1 MNSIIEKPNCLLVR
15 PRIYVND
22 NISIGPG
29 KIDLLRAIDGFHS
42 LSAAAKDVG
51 VPYKR
56 AWLLID
62 SLNKGIGK
70 PVVITSTG
78 GNKGGGTILTPL
90 GRKLLENYDKLEAHL
105 NEQSQQGLQELESII
120 FEGNHS
126 V

>member
-1 MNSIIEKPNCLLVR
+1 MKSLDKKNNILLVR

-22 NISIGPG
+22 NISLGPG

-42 LSAAAKDVG
+42 LTAAAKDIG
-51 VPYKR
+51 IPYKR

-78 GNKGGGTILTPL
+78 GSKGGGSALTPL
-90 GRKLLENYDKLEAHL
+90 GKGLLELYDQMEVHL
-105 NEQSQQGLQELESII
+105 NEQSQQGLKKLEKII
-120 FEGNHS
+120 FS
-126 V
+126 

>member
-1 MNSIIEKPNCLLVR
+1 MVKTKKANSLLVR

-42 LSAAAKDVG
+42 LSAAARDINI
-51 VPYKR
+51 PYKK

-70 PVVITSTG
+70 PVVIASSG
-78 GNKGGGTILTPL
+78 GTKGGGSVLTPL
-90 GRKLLENYDKLEAHL
+90 GRGLLNYYDQLEAHL
-105 NEQSQQGLQELESII
+105 NEQSQNGLKDLEQLL
-120 FEGNHS
+120 FDT
-126 V
+126 

>member
-1 MNSIIEKPNCLLVR
+1 MKKLENETNILLVR

-42 LSAAAKDVG
+42 LTAAAKDVG
-51 VPYKR
+51 IPYKR

-70 PVVITSTG
+70 PVVTTSTG
-78 GNKGGGTILTPL
+78 GNKGGGSILTPL
-90 GRKLLENYDKLEAHL
+90 GKGLLELYDQMESHL
-105 NEQSQQGLQELESII
+105 NEQSQSGLRKLEEII
-120 FEGNHS
+120 FS
-126 V
+126 